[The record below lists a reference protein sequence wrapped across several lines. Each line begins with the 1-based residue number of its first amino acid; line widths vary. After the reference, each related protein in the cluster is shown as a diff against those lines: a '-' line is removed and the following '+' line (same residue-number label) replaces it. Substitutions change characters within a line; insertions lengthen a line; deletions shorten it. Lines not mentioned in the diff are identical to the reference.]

1 MIRTIDVREISKK
14 YQKKMCIEAKPLSVK
29 KIWTQ
34 Q

>member
-1 MIRTIDVREISKK
+1 MIRTIDVREISKIS
-14 YQKKMCIEAKPLSVK
+14 KKCVLKQTTICQ